1 MGTPPFP
8 SILPGNHAHRA
19 MMYGRL
25 YWRTRGTKTGYIAIA
40 NNKWFSQN
48 QDQKKKKKREILD
61 ISIVGT
67 SSFSL
72 ARLTTVFALVF
83 HFFFSPSLHLS
94 FPSPQSLYISFADH
108 LWKLTPRRRKGRHW
122 AESASVILPKFTN
135 LGVHLRRIIPRRRD
149 ENRGGEAGR
158 NSHLGND
165 PKPIC
170 QLLSLYSQ
178 PRLTSFHI

>member
-1 MGTPPFP
+1 MGTSPFP

-19 MMYGRL
+19 MIYGRL

-48 QDQKKKKKREILD
+48 QDQKKKKKRYWTSLLSELPNFPWLGWLLCLLWC
-61 ISIVGT
+61 SI
-67 SSFSL
+67 
-72 ARLTTVFALVF
+72 
-83 HFFFSPSLHLS
+83 FFFSPSLHLS
-94 FPSPQSLYISFADH
+94 FPSPQTLYISFADH

-178 PRLTSFHI
+178 PHLTSFHI

>member
-1 MGTPPFP
+1 MGTSPFP

-48 QDQKKKKKREILD
+48 QDQKKKKKRDTGHLYCRNFLIFPGSAD
-61 ISIVGT
+61 YCVCFG
-67 SSFSL
+67 
-72 ARLTTVFALVF
+72 VP
-83 HFFFSPSLHLS
+83 FFFSPSLHLS